1 MRRILLRLK
10 DEKAVWLADTEAIL
24 KAASPSYS
32 RKAARSRGP
41 RRDFARA
48 AWPVDRVE

>member
-1 MRRILLRLK
+1 MIDREHDLPITKQAKVLRI
-10 DEKAVWLADTEAIL
+10 
-24 KAASPSYS
+24 SPSYS